1 MLDPKLIKEKPQ
13 LIREMLKA
21 RSVDFDL
28 DSLIEFDHTKIR
40 SYRAMDHCQHG
51 PGPRTGSRRW

>member
-28 DSLIEFDHTKIR
+28 DSLIEFDQK
-40 SYRAMDHCQHG
+40 
-51 PGPRTGSRRW
+51 RRELDRKSVV